1 MMSLEFFL
9 IQVEGIAEGQ
19 WVSYAAQIVKSLE
32 ANSDLWFWAVKN
44 QIWLDLKSFYT
55 TSHSPSRPLV
65 KVSVF
70 PGSKLNRWLDA
81 WVVSELLL
89 FPRSSEFV
97 CCRTPIHP
105 LTLIPPPF
113 SCSTVRQNCWSS
125 VRGTQHGTASQTTA
139 PLWCVSFMGEES
151 LMGWAFLCLH
161 HRHHRLP
168 LWPNWHLSFSI
179 RWPKVGWA
187 QPAGMRCARC
197 VWERDCTCKSFT
209 VPARGSLERGQSQ
222 RAALYTELHVTPL
235 RMGNMELAN
244 V

>member
-1 MMSLEFFL
+1 MCCTDCKAPWGKF
-9 IQVEGIAEGQ
+9 
-19 WVSYAAQIVKSLE
+19 
-32 ANSDLWFWAVKN
+32 WFMILGCKN
-44 QIWLDLKSFYT
+44 KIWLGLKSFYT

-89 FPRSSEFV
+89 LPRSSEFV
-97 CCRTPIHP
+97 SLLQDADSPPHSDTTPVLLLHCEAE
-105 LTLIPPPF
+105 LLIF
-113 SCSTVRQNCWSS
+113 SKRDDSM
-125 VRGTQHGTASQTTA
+125 A
-139 PLWCVSFMGEES
+139 PLHKPQLPFDVLVFMGEES

-161 HRHHRLP
+161 HRHCRLP
-168 LWPNWHLSFSI
+168 LRPSWHLSFSI

-187 QPAGMRCARC
+187 QPAGMRCVRS
-197 VWERDCTCKSFT
+197 VWERDCTCKSFIE
-209 VPARGSLERGQSQ
+209 PARGSLERGQSQ
-222 RAALYTELHVTPL
+222 RAALYTELHVIPL